1 MHKDALVSTS
11 ARPLPDPCR
20 EPRAR
25 AGALFVVARALEE
38 TRAVERLLLPAL
50 GRPRGHRSAL
60 LRLCLPVG
68 LFSAFLNNTPI
79 VAMLLPICEG
89 WAARCNLSI
98 KVRPYYGRGDI
109 HGYTRSR
116 WSPTPSMAGPYSS
129 GYTDLGAAHA
139 ALLRVDARR
148 HVHPH
153 RHVDQPRA
161 QRAGTT
167 NSFLR
172 TTL

>member
-1 MHKDALVSTS
+1 M
-11 ARPLPDPCR
+11 
-20 EPRAR
+20 
-25 AGALFVVARALEE
+25 ARALEE

-98 KVRPYYGRGDI
+98 KVRGPTMAAVTYTATLDHGGRLRLAWLD
-109 HGYTRSR
+109 
-116 WSPTPSMAGPYSS
+116 PTQVA
-129 GYTDLGAAHA
+129 
-139 ALLRVDARR
+139 
-148 HVHPH
+148 
-153 RHVDQPRA
+153 
-161 QRAGTT
+161 
-167 NSFLR
+167 
-172 TTL
+172 TLT

>member
-1 MHKDALVSTS
+1 MHKDALVPTS

-98 KVRPYYGRGDI
+98 KV
-109 HGYTRSR
+109 
-116 WSPTPSMAGPYSS
+116 
-129 GYTDLGAAHA
+129 GAAPPS
-139 ALLRVDARR
+139 LW
-148 HVHPH
+148 P
-153 RHVDQPRA
+153 Q
-161 QRAGTT
+161 
-167 NSFLR
+167 
-172 TTL
+172 